1 MELEKAA
8 AAKTVTPAVIDSDL
22 TTVDMESD
30 ADASDGGGGG
40 GNNKKARVAVSAFC
54 CMNCGASR
62 TSFFWRL
69 GSRGE
74 LFCYAFGGYI
84 LLLNFLMSFFSRL
97 LCFRFVLFFVLLVV
111 LLEGSCLVSPGG
123 FNRPEPFFS
132 FSWDCFF

>member
-8 AAKTVTPAVIDSDL
+8 AAKAVTLAVIDSDL

-62 TSFFWRL
+62 TSFWRL

-74 LFCYAFGGYI
+74 HF
-84 LLLNFLMSFFSRL
+84 L
-97 LCFRFVLFFVLLVV
+97 LCFWWVH
-111 LLEGSCLVSPGG
+111 SP
-123 FNRPEPFFS
+123 P
-132 FSWDCFF
+132 